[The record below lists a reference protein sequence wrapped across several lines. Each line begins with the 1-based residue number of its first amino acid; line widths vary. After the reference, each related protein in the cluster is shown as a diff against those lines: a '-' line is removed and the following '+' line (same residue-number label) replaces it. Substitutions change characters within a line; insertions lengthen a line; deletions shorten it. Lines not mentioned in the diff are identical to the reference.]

1 MSTRDRAR
9 APEGERGADKDDAA
23 NRRNPAGGRKSGG
36 SAATNNLPGLA
47 TAVLAN
53 RFWQAGNALKASE
66 QNLGHGEGDAYAGHA
81 GRPRSAGPSKARSA
95 RREAPAGAKRQRHR
109 EAMPDSEG
117 GRDQSA

>member
-1 MSTRDRAR
+1 MPAGCSFRIERTGPHDGGRPVSTRDRAR

-53 RFWQAGNALKASE
+53 RFWQAAKHMHDLRAK
-66 QNLGHGEGDAYAGHA
+66 
-81 GRPRSAGPSKARSA
+81 GP
-95 RREAPAGAKRQRHR
+95 KRVLSPWGCR
-109 EAMPDSEG
+109 G
-117 GRDQSA
+117 K